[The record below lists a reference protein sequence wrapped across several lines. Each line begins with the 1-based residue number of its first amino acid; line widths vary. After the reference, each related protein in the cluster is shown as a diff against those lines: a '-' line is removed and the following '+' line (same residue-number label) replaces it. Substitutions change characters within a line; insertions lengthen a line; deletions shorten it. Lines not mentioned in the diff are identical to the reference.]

1 MKKVSELNSYNA
13 VPRKGVSWR
22 AVFAGIV
29 IVFSVLLIL
38 NLVGLAI
45 GLGSIEPTE
54 ETDPLSGLGIGT
66 LIWWVMSSLF
76 ALFIGAYVAARV
88 GVSFTTKSGI
98 VQGVM
103 TWALYTLISAW
114 LITSVIG
121 SILSGVGNVVGS
133 VLSATGN
140 VIQEQVGPV
149 IEDQVQELDISLEQ
163 AKEEFYALLEDTQKE
178 ELDPDE
184 IEARAQEVASEARS
198 RGETAARRPQ
208 RADAEVERVFN
219 EARDEFEGTFEAVD
233 KQALVNILVERTN
246 MSEREA
252 ENTVDNYLAVYEDLR
267 ERSERFLERTREKA
281 NRQAEIAAQTVS
293 DAAFYLAIC
302 LVLGLIVAALGG
314 YLGVR
319 NLRREYVRTDY
330 IVRDDDRYTRHDVR

>member
-1 MKKVSELNSYNA
+1 MKKVTELNSYNA

-22 AVFAGIV
+22 AVFAGTIS
-29 IVFSVLLIL
+29 VFSVMLIL

-54 ETDPLSGLGIGT
+54 ETDPLSGLGTGT
-66 LIWWVMSSLF
+66 LIWWILSSLF

-88 GVSFTTKSGI
+88 GVSFSTKSGI
-98 VQGVM
+98 VQGIM
-103 TWALYTLISAW
+103 TWALTTLFSIW
-114 LITSVIG
+114 LITSAIG

-133 VLSATGN
+133 VLSTTGN

-149 IEDQVQELDISLEQ
+149 IKDQMEDLDISLDQ
-163 AKEEFYALLEDTQKE
+163 AKEEFYGLLEDTQKE

-184 IEARAQEVASEARS
+184 LEARAQEVTSEARS
-198 RGETAARRPQ
+198 RGESAARRPQ

-252 ENTVDNYLAVYEDLR
+252 GETVDNYLAAYEDLR
-267 ERSERFLERTREKA
+267 ERSEQFLERTKEEA
-281 NRQAEIAAQTVS
+281 NQQAEIAANAVS
-293 DAAFYLAIC
+293 DAAFYLAIS
-302 LVLGLIVAALGG
+302 LVLGVIVAALGG
-314 YLGVR
+314 YVGVR
-319 NLRREYVRTDY
+319 NLRRDYARTDY
-330 IVRDDDRYTRHDVR
+330 IIRDEDRYTRHDVR